1 MPQHNDTPESRTPQ
15 DSSAPA
21 SPAAAADDTTAAVA
35 EAAEAIARADL
46 EERITALED
55 DNRRLKE
62 EYLRALAEAQNAK
75 RMADKRIED
84 NSRYAVSNF
93 AKAVLG
99 VADNLGRALLSVPEE
114 ARGGNEMVKNL
125 AFGVELTAKELE
137 NALAQYQI
145 RRVEALNEA
154 FDPHFHQAVQEV
166 ENTAVPNAT
175 IVSVLQDGYVIHDRL
190 LRPAMVVVSR
200 GGPKREPKP
209 AADSADG
216 GVNTTV

>member
-21 SPAAAADDTTAAVA
+21 SPAAAADDTSAAVA

-75 RMADKRIED
+75 RLADKRIED

-99 VADNLGRALLSVPEE
+99 VADNLSRALLSVPAE

-175 IVSVLQDGYVIHDRL
+175 VISVLQEGYVIHDRL

-209 AADSADG
+209 ATDSAD